1 MIWKDDLGEQFEKE
15 RSEIE
20 RLKSEHLE
28 SERLVGEYP
37 ELTIFQRIIRT
48 IWRSILVG
56 VFYTLTIFFLG
67 TTLTRQG
74 IPFPDLDKLGM
85 NRLWF
90 LGASILMGFVI
101 GGISQIVHTSKPNH
115 ILTWTI
121 FLFLNPLSISL
132 ESALLAPNLLAAQTL
147 PSLMLVQF
155 LGALV
160 AGLLITFLFASSSKQ
175 IFGSYIH
182 RPWSAWVRRI
192 TISIIITFVI
202 FLLFS
207 ATNYPLVKK
216 LYYDNYQFSLE
227 TPTFPLILTIQFMKA
242 VLIVFSLIP
251 MITTIGATKRFI
263 AVMSGISLVV
273 LGALGP
279 FLQVSNLSMFL
290 LLASSG
296 SLFIQYFLIG
306 IFVGFILGCPS
317 KLEESGTTVVEYVRP
332 KLQKGLGNTAEFFT
346 KPFRV
351 LDEAQPEAE
360 KSKKPISKEPLQN
373 NSEESPEGGIEIP
386 KESVSETPPESSENE
401 IPSSEIDT
409 KEIPSNESQENSAE
423 TSAPNN
429 S

>member
-1 MIWKDDLGEQFEKE
+1 MTWKENLGETPQ
-15 RSEIE
+15 
-20 RLKSEHLE
+20 
-28 SERLVGEYP
+28 
-37 ELTIFQRIIRT
+37 LTIFQRITRI

-56 VFYTLTIFFLG
+56 VAYTLTIFWLG
-67 TTLTRQG
+67 TVLTHQG
-74 IPFPDLDKLGM
+74 VPFPDLDKLGM

-101 GGISQIVHTSKPNH
+101 GAISQIVHTSKPNH

-121 FLFLNPLSISL
+121 FLFLNPFSISL
-132 ESALLAPNLLAAQTL
+132 ESALLAPNLLTASTL

-155 LGALV
+155 LAALV

-182 RPWSAWVRRI
+182 RAWSAWIKRI
-192 TISIIITFVI
+192 TVSIMITFLL
-202 FLLFS
+202 FFLFS
-207 ATNYPLVKK
+207 ATNYHLVQK
-216 LYYDNYQFSLE
+216 LYFDNYQVRFDI
-227 TPTFPLILTIQFMKA
+227 PTLPVVLTIQFMKA
-242 VLIVFSLIP
+242 VLIVFSLLP

-296 SLFIQYFLIG
+296 NLFIQNFLIG

-317 KLEESGTTVVEYVRP
+317 KLEETGTTVVDYVRP
-332 KLQKGLGNTAEFFT
+332 KLREGLTNTAGFFT
-346 KPFRV
+346 KPFQV
-351 LDEAQPEAE
+351 SEKAVTDPEPTQTPQNESAQD
-360 KSKKPISKEPLQN
+360 LN
-373 NSEESPEGGIEIP
+373 
-386 KESVSETPPESSENE
+386 ETPPENPDAPEESSTD
-401 IPSSEIDT
+401 STD
-409 KEIPSNESQENSAE
+409 QSAE
-423 TSAPNN
+423 PSQNDVAVSAENANEASLAEGEVDQTKDTPDTS